1 MQLAFS
7 PFLPLPVLLAAVVM
21 VALLAGIGYFAR
33 LKGTTLRAL
42 SGLLIIAALANPT
55 LSREERSPLP
65 TIVPI
70 VVDRSQSQK
79 LGERQEQSDDALA
92 ALQKELEAKPLIEP
106 RIIDVATSEEN
117 GSASTRAF
125 GALADAIRDVPQSRL
140 GGAIFITDG
149 EIHDI
154 PDNTALLGG
163 QAPLSAL
170 ITGRPEEFDRRIAI
184 DEAPRFGLVGEDQ
197 SVTFRVIDDGAIPPA
212 DASAAT
218 VTARVNGDI
227 IATMRVQPGEPTT
240 LRFNVPN
247 GGSNIVELSVDKIAG
262 ELSDVN
268 NRAVK
273 EVEGIR
279 ENLRVLL
286 VSGSP
291 HAGERTWRNLLKSDG
306 SVDLV
311 HFTILR
317 PPEKQDGTP
326 INELSLIA
334 FPTRELFNDK
344 IDDFDLIILDR
355 YQNRGVLP
363 LLYYDNIAQYVRKG
377 GALLVAAGPE
387 IAGPE
392 SIAATPLSSVLPAIP
407 SGNVTTG
414 GYYPELSDLGR
425 KHPVTRDLPGSASE
439 PPDWGRW
446 FRAIDV
452 SGAEG
457 ETVMTADGK
466 PLLVLDKV
474 GDGRVAELL
483 SDQGWLWARGFEGG
497 GPYAQLYRRIAHW
510 LMKEPALEDEALT
523 AKADGRHLTVTRQ
536 TMGDAPG
543 PATIHTPSG
552 ETIQLP
558 LDETEPGLYRGE
570 TDLDETGL
578 FTIDNGDLERL
589 INIGDPNAPEF
600 RAMIS
605 TTETLEPLSAASNGL
620 TRRLVASNGAAT
632 SVPPLRLV
640 SGAMRAADGNA
651 IPIHMTSDTVLKSIR
666 TLPLFAG
673 FLGIALLLL
682 ALSATWWREGRS

>member
-7 PFLPLPVLLAAVVM
+7 PFLPLPLLIGAIVI
-21 VALLAGIGYFAR
+21 VALVAGAGYFAR

-55 LSREERSPLP
+55 LSSEERSPLP
-65 TIVPI
+65 TIVPV

-79 LGERQEQSDDALA
+79 LGERQKQSDAALA
-92 ALQKELEAKPLIEP
+92 ALQKELEAQPLIEP
-106 RIIDVATSEEN
+106 RIIDVPTSEEN

-125 GALADAIRDVPQSRL
+125 TALADAIRDVPQSRL

-149 EIHDI
+149 EIDDI
-154 PDNTALLGG
+154 PDNNTLLGD

-170 ITGRPEEFDRRIAI
+170 ITGKPDEFDRRIAI
-184 DEAPRFGLVGEDQ
+184 DEAPRFGLVGDDQ
-197 SVTFRVIDDGAIPPA
+197 SIAFRVIDDGAIPA
-212 DASAAT
+212 DETAAAT
-218 VTARVNGDI
+218 VTARVNGDV
-227 IATMRVQPGEPTT
+227 IATMRVRPGEPTT
-240 LRFNVPN
+240 LTFNVPN
-247 GGSNIVELSVDKIAG
+247 GGSNIIELSVDPIPG
-262 ELSDVN
+262 ELSNVN
-268 NRAVK
+268 NRAV
-273 EVEGIR
+273 ETVEGIR

-291 HAGERTWRNLLKSDG
+291 HAGERTWRNLLKSDA

-407 SGNVTTG
+407 SGNVATG

-425 KHPVTRDLPGSASE
+425 KHPVTRDLPGSAST

-452 SGAEG
+452 SAAAG

-536 TMGDAPG
+536 TMGAAPG
-543 PATIHTPSG
+543 PAIIHTPTG
-552 ETIQLP
+552 ATIQLP
-558 LDETEPGLYRGE
+558 LDEAEPGLYRGE
-570 TDLDETGL
+570 TDLTETGL

-605 TTETLEPLSAASNGL
+605 TTQTLSPLSAASNGIT
-620 TRRLVASNGAAT
+620 TRLSPDGAAI
-632 SVPPLRLV
+632 SVPPLRIV
-640 SGAMRAADGNA
+640 SGALRAPDGNA
-651 IPIHMTSDTVLKSIR
+651 IPVHMTSDTVLKSIH

-682 ALSATWWREGRS
+682 ALSASWWREGRR